1 MFPGADW
8 ERINNVSGTVSFT
21 DISNIEGG
29 DKKWWNIGKE
39 FILWPTQQRLNEFK
53 LAQNYEYLRQR
64 HSLGNLTFFVVKYYE
79 KTQDRHNNY
88 GSMGAWKCTI
98 PPSFRK
104 LRLTDDE
111 QTNQQ
116 ADEPTNQPADGH
128 EGSWESDAAKKTSP
142 LSSSSLP
149 TKKNI
154 YTDNAVGLTDQ
165 FEN

>member
-29 DKKWWNIGKE
+29 GDKKWWNIGKE
-39 FILWPTQQRLNEFK
+39 FILWATQQRLNEFK

-116 ADEPTNQPADGH
+116 ADEPTNQPADRH

-142 LSSSSLP
+142 LSSPSLP
-149 TKKNI
+149 TKK
-154 YTDNAVGLTDQ
+154 TFTQTML
-165 FEN
+165 